1 MLRDIHAKL
10 DQENLMQEGSP
21 RPLFPHLFP
30 HRWALLTGQPP
41 PLPHTGADVPHLLPT
56 GAVPT
61 GRGGHQDSILMD
73 RGVQLQTRRSEQ
85 TWSRFPGSA
94 AAQGSPKSSSL
105 QEVRE
110 GRSARHR
117 YTQQTSETDQG
128 QASEPHCSS
137 SAQGRSSFSQLIY
150 FPSEL
155 TQGYAAVSC

>member
-1 MLRDIHAKL
+1 
-10 DQENLMQEGSP
+10 MQEGSP
-21 RPLFPHLFP
+21 QPLFPHLFP
-30 HRWALLTGQPP
+30 HWRALLTGQSPS
-41 PLPHTGADVPHLLPT
+41 LPHTGADVPDLLPA

-61 GRGGHQDSILMD
+61 GRGGHQDSVLMD
-73 RGVQLQTRRSEQ
+73 GGVQLQTGRSEQ

-110 GRSARHR
+110 GRSAKYMARHR
-117 YTQQTSETDQG
+117 YTQQSSETDQG

-150 FPSEL
+150 FPSKL